1 MKKLSK
7 KQKLHNIRKSKK
19 KLRQLTKRNKKKKR
33 RKQKNQNTI
42 LGHSYSKI
50 HYLVAPATLSLLD
63 NERETLNFFNKAIEI
78 SKKCNVNHCIYLNL
92 FKVEHIS
99 ADAVM
104 YIFAFINNCKRL
116 NILNVNIE
124 GNLPQKKEVRYFLE
138 DFGFYSYVK
147 GLNKTHEQN
156 NKERIQIKHGK
167 NANGNLVSKICD
179 FANNIFKQNNL
190 LGTKRLYPML
200 IELMTNVKQ
209 HAYNNYKGKSIMDSN
224 WYIYTENTTN
234 SISFVFLDTGVG
246 IPTTMWYNHKEKLI
260 NLLPT
265 SNRDASYIASALRG
279 AVRSETQ
286 KSYRGKG
293 LPGIYQDSVNGQI
306 SNMCIISGKGKCVIK
321 NDGSIE
327 EATLPMQ
334 FEGTLFCW
342 EYTLENRR

>member
-1 MKKLSK
+1 M
-7 KQKLHNIRKSKK
+7 
-19 KLRQLTKRNKKKKR
+19 
-33 RKQKNQNTI
+33 
-42 LGHSYSKI
+42 
-50 HYLVAPATLSLLD
+50 
-63 NERETLNFFNKAIEI
+63 F
-78 SKKCNVNHCIYLNL
+78 
-92 FKVEHIS
+92 
-99 ADAVM
+99 
-104 YIFAFINNCKRL
+104 
-116 NILNVNIE
+116 
-124 GNLPQKKEVRYFLE
+124 
-138 DFGFYSYVK
+138 
-147 GLNKTHEQN
+147 
-156 NKERIQIKHGK
+156 
-167 NANGNLVSKICD
+167 
-179 FANNIFKQNNL
+179 
-190 LGTKRLYPML
+190 
-200 IELMTNVKQ
+200 
-209 HAYNNYKGKSIMDSN
+209 
-224 WYIYTENTTN
+224 
-234 SISFVFLDTGVG
+234 FLDTGVG